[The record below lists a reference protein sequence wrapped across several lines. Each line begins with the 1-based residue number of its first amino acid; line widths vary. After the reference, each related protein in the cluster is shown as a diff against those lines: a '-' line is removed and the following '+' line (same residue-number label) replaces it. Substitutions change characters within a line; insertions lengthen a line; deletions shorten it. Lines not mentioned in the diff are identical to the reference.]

1 MGIRKK
7 VSLGFLCLGL
17 LLVGAGVVSFFE
29 LNRVGNRTQQILEAS
44 NVNMELSHAM
54 LDGAEMQHISLMSSY
69 IRHSRGYDSLYLA
82 GRKMLARAID
92 RAEKEAPLGLD
103 SVKSAFDN
111 YDAVARNFLVGELND
126 QSDWL
131 HTTYWSCYMG
141 LTSAIKQFM
150 TTSEQTLAS
159 RAGRI
164 EQAAYRA
171 ITPSLV
177 TMGVILLLLFVLLYF
192 IDFYYMKPV
201 IWLNKAVTVWLKFR
215 TPFNVTIEGRDET
228 LDLKNNIEQL
238 VEVAKRADTKP
249 Q

>member
-29 LNRVGNRTQQILEAS
+29 LNRVGKRTQQILESS
-44 NVNMELSHAM
+44 NSNMATSRQL
-54 LDGAEMQHISLMSSY
+54 LDGAEMQHLSLLNGY
-69 IRHSRGYDSLYLA
+69 CQQALGYDSLYLA
-82 GRKMLARAID
+82 GRKMLSDALD
-92 RAEKEAPLGLD
+92 RTHKDGQEGLD
-103 SVKSAFDN
+103 AVELAFDN
-111 YDAVARNFLVGELND
+111 YDQMTLNLFSEGANY

-131 HTTYWSCYMG
+131 LTTYWDAYVE
-141 LTSAIKQFM
+141 LTTAIKEFM
-150 TTSEQTLAS
+150 SSSEQTLGI

-177 TMGVILLLLFVLLYF
+177 TTGVVLLLLFVLLYF
-192 IDFYYMKPV
+192 IDFYYMGPV
-201 IWLNKAVTVWLKFR
+201 IRLNKGVAGWLKFR
-215 TPFNVTIEGRDET
+215 APFNVTIEGRDET
-228 LDLKNNIEQL
+228 LELKNNIEQL
-238 VEVAKRADTKP
+238 IEVAKRADQKP

>member
-1 MGIRKK
+1 MGIRKM

-29 LNRVGNRTQQILEAS
+29 LNRVGKRTQQILEAS
-44 NVNMELSHAM
+44 NSNMAISREL
-54 LDGAEMQHISLMSSY
+54 LDGAEMQHLSLLNGYTKQSV
-69 IRHSRGYDSLYLA
+69 GYDSLYLA
-82 GRKMLARAID
+82 GRKMVNDALARAH
-92 RAEKEAPLGLD
+92 KEGQEDLD
-103 SVKSAFDN
+103 AIEEAFDN
-111 YDAVARNFLVGELND
+111 YDRMTRNLFLEGQTY

-131 HTTYWSCYMG
+131 LTTYWDAYTDM
-141 LTSAIKQFM
+141 TTAIKEFM
-150 TTSEQTLAS
+150 TDSEQTLAV

-177 TMGVILLLLFVLLYF
+177 TTGVVLLLLFVLLYF

-201 IWLNKAVTVWLKFR
+201 IKLNKGVAAWLKFR
-215 TPFNVTIEGRDET
+215 APFNVTIEGRDET
-228 LDLKNNIEQL
+228 LELKNNIEQL
-238 VEVAKRADTKP
+238 IDVAKRGDLKN